1 MSGNAYPPALRRVI
15 IGLSRWPGVGEK
27 TASRLALHLLRA
39 PAGEVLE
46 LANALMELK
55 DKIQLCRRC
64 FAFADQEFCPL
75 CSDPARSQGQILV
88 VAEPGDLLA
97 IEKVG
102 WYQGL
107 YHVLGGLISP
117 LEGVG
122 PDDLRLMELLNRVMK
137 EEVKEVILGLNP
149 SLEGETT
156 TTYLIQ
162 ELKPLG
168 VKVTRI
174 AYGLPMGGEIKYADQ
189 QTLRE
194 SLSHR
199 VEAWPFL

>member
-1 MSGNAYPPALRRVI
+1 MTGNAYPAALRRVI
-15 IGLSRWPGVGEK
+15 MGLSKWPGIGEK

-39 PAGEVLE
+39 SEAEVLE

-55 DKIQLCRRC
+55 EKIQLCRRC
-64 FAFADQEFCPL
+64 YAFADQEFCPI
-75 CSDPARSQGQILV
+75 CANPARHQGQIMV

-122 PDDLRLMELLNRVMK
+122 PDDIRIMELLDRVMK
-137 EEVKEVILGLNP
+137 EELKEVILGLNP

-156 TTYLIQ
+156 TTYLAQ
-162 ELKPLG
+162 ELRPLG

-194 SLSHR
+194 SLNHR
-199 VEAWPFL
+199 VET

>member
-199 VEAWPFL
+199 VET

>member
-1 MSGNAYPPALRRVI
+1 MSKNAYPAALRRVI
-15 IGLSRWPGVGEK
+15 MALSRWPGVGEK
-27 TASRLALHLLRA
+27 SAARLAMYLLRA
-39 PAGEVLE
+39 AQGEVLE
-46 LANALMELK
+46 LAQALMELK
-55 DKIQLCRRC
+55 DKIRLCRRC
-64 FAFADQEFCPL
+64 FAFADQELCPI
-75 CSDPARSQGQILV
+75 CADPSRSQGQILV
-88 VAEPGDLLA
+88 VADPGDLLA

-102 WYQGL
+102 WFQGL

-122 PDDLRLMELLNRVMK
+122 PEDLRIKGLFDRVRA
-137 EEVKEVILGLNP
+137 EGVSEVILALNP

-156 TTYLIQ
+156 TTYLGQ
-162 ELKPLG
+162 EFKPLG

-174 AYGLPMGGEIKYADQ
+174 AYGLPMGGDIKYADQ

-199 VEAWPFL
+199 VEA

>member
-1 MSGNAYPPALRRVI
+1 MTGNAYPAALRRVI
-15 IGLSRWPGVGEK
+15 MGLSKWPGIGEK
-27 TASRLALHLLRA
+27 TAARLALHLLRA
-39 PAGEVLE
+39 SEAEVLE

-55 DKIQLCRRC
+55 EKIQLCRSC
-64 FAFADQEFCPL
+64 FAFADQEFCPI
-75 CSDPARSQGQILV
+75 CANPARSQGQIMV

-122 PDDLRLMELLNRVMK
+122 PDDIRSMELLDRVMK
-137 EEVKEVILGLNP
+137 EGAKEVILGLNP

-156 TTYLIQ
+156 TTYLAQ
-162 ELKPLG
+162 ELRPLG
-168 VKVTRI
+168 IKVTRI

-194 SLSHR
+194 SLHHR
-199 VEAWPFL
+199 VET

>member
-1 MSGNAYPPALRRVI
+1 MSGNAYPAALRRVI
-15 IGLSRWPGVGEK
+15 KDISRWPGVGEK
-27 TASRLALHLLRA
+27 TAARMAMHLLRA
-39 PAGEVLE
+39 PREEVLE
-46 LANALMELK
+46 LAQALLELK
-55 DKIQLCRRC
+55 DKIQLCRQC
-64 FAFADQEFCPL
+64 YAFADQELCPI
-75 CSDPARSQGQILV
+75 CADPARQPGTLLV

-97 IEKVG
+97 LEKVG
-102 WYQGL
+102 WYKGR

-122 PDDLRLMELLNRVMK
+122 PDDLRVRELVARIKAEGVQ
-137 EEVKEVILGLNP
+137 EVILALNP

-156 TTYLIQ
+156 TSYLAM

-168 VKVTRI
+168 LKVTRI

-189 QTLRE
+189 QTLKE

-199 VEAWPFL
+199 VET

>member
-1 MSGNAYPPALRRVI
+1 MAGNAYPAALRRVI
-15 IGLSRWPGVGEK
+15 MGLSRWPGIGEK
-27 TASRLALHLLRA
+27 TASRLAMHLLRA
-39 PAGEVLE
+39 PAAEVLE
-46 LANALMELK
+46 VAHALAELK
-55 DKIQLCRRC
+55 EKIQLCRRC
-64 FAFADQEFCPL
+64 FAFADEELCPI
-75 CSDPARSQGQILV
+75 CANPGRSQSQILA

-122 PDDLRLMELLNRVMK
+122 PDDIRIMELLDRVRK
-137 EEVKEVILGLNP
+137 EGVQEIILGLNP

-156 TTYLIQ
+156 TTYLAQ

-194 SLSHR
+194 SLNHR
-199 VEAWPFL
+199 VET

>member
-1 MSGNAYPPALRRVI
+1 MSGNAYPAALRRVI
-15 IGLSRWPGVGEK
+15 KEIGKWPGVGEK
-27 TASRLALHLLRA
+27 TAARMAMHLLRT
-39 PAGEVLE
+39 PRSEVMELAQALLE
-46 LANALMELK
+46 LKE
-55 DKIQLCRRC
+55 KIQLCRRC
-64 FAFADQEFCPL
+64 HAFADQDLCPI
-75 CSDPARSQGQILV
+75 CADPGRQPGQLLV

-102 WYQGL
+102 WYKGR

-122 PDDLRLMELLNRVMK
+122 PDDLRVRELVERVK
-137 EEVKEVILGLNP
+137 AEGVQEVILALNP

-156 TTYLIQ
+156 TTYLAM

-168 VKVTRI
+168 LKVSRI
-174 AYGLPMGGEIKYADQ
+174 AYGLPMGGDIKYADR
-189 QTLRE
+189 QTLKE

-199 VEAWPFL
+199 VET

>member
-1 MSGNAYPPALRRVI
+1 MAGNAYPAALRRVI
-15 IGLSRWPGVGEK
+15 VGLSRWPGVGEK
-27 TASRLALHLLRA
+27 TASRLAMHLLRA
-39 PAGEVLE
+39 PESEVLE

-55 DKIQLCRRC
+55 EKIRLCRRC
-64 FAFADQEFCPL
+64 FAFADQELCPL
-75 CSDPARSQGQILV
+75 CADPARHQGQILV
-88 VAEPGDLLA
+88 VSEPGDLLA

-122 PDDLRLMELLNRVMK
+122 PDDIRIRELQDRIRH
-137 EEVKEVILGLNP
+137 EGVKEVILGLNP

-156 TTYLIQ
+156 TTYLAQ
-162 ELKPLG
+162 ELRPLG
-168 VKVTRI
+168 IKVTRI
-174 AYGLPMGGEIKYADQ
+174 AYGLPMGGEIKYADH

-199 VEAWPFL
+199 VET

>member
-1 MSGNAYPPALRRVI
+1 MSGNAYPAALRRVI
-15 IGLSRWPGVGEK
+15 QDISKWPGVGEK
-27 TASRLALHLLRA
+27 TAARMAMHLLRA
-39 PAGEVLE
+39 PRAEVLE
-46 LANALMELK
+46 LAQALLELK
-55 DKIQLCRRC
+55 EKIQLCRRC
-64 FAFADQEFCPL
+64 YAFADQELCPI
-75 CSDPARSQGQILV
+75 CADPGRKPGQLLV

-97 IEKVG
+97 LEKVG

-122 PDDLRLMELLNRVMK
+122 PDDLRVRELLERVK
-137 EEVKEVILGLNP
+137 AEGVQEVILALNP

-156 TTYLIQ
+156 TAYLAM

-189 QTLRE
+189 QTLKE
-194 SLSHR
+194 SLNHR
-199 VEAWPFL
+199 VET

>member
-1 MSGNAYPPALRRVI
+1 MSGNAYPAALRRVI
-15 IGLSRWPGVGEK
+15 VGLSRWPGVGEK

-39 PAGEVLE
+39 PEGEVLE
-46 LANALMELK
+46 LANALLELK
-55 DKIQLCRRC
+55 EKIQLCRRC

-75 CSDPARSQGQILV
+75 CSDPARHQGQILV

-122 PDDLRLMELLNRVMK
+122 PDDLRLMELLNRLMK

-156 TTYLIQ
+156 TTYLAQ
-162 ELKPLG
+162 ELRPLG

-199 VEAWPFL
+199 VET

>member
-1 MSGNAYPPALRRVI
+1 MSGNAYPAALRRVI
-15 IGLSRWPGVGEK
+15 VSLSRWPGVGEK

-39 PAGEVLE
+39 PEGEVLE

-55 DKIQLCRRC
+55 EKIQLCRRC

-75 CSDPARSQGQILV
+75 CSDPARHQGQILV

-102 WYQGL
+102 WYRGL
-107 YHVLGGLISP
+107 YHVLGGLIAP

-122 PDDLRLMELLNRVMK
+122 PDDLRLMELVNRLMK

-156 TTYLIQ
+156 TTYLAQ

-199 VEAWPFL
+199 VET

>member
-1 MSGNAYPPALRRVI
+1 MSGNAYPAALRRVI
-15 IGLSRWPGVGEK
+15 KDIGRWPGVGEK
-27 TASRLALHLLRA
+27 TAARMAMHLLRA
-39 PAGEVLE
+39 PREEVLE
-46 LANALMELK
+46 LAQALLELK
-55 DKIQLCRRC
+55 EKIQLCRQC
-64 FAFADQEFCPL
+64 YAFADQELCPI
-75 CSDPARSQGQILV
+75 CADPGRVPAQLLV

-102 WYQGL
+102 WYKGR
-107 YHVLGGLISP
+107 YHVLGGLIAP

-122 PDDLRLMELLNRVMK
+122 PDDLRVRELVSRIKAEGVR
-137 EEVKEVILGLNP
+137 EVILALNP

-156 TTYLIQ
+156 TSYLAM

-168 VKVTRI
+168 LKVTRI

-189 QTLRE
+189 QTLKE

-199 VEAWPFL
+199 VET